1 MNIFITLFKVIALI
15 AIVLVCHFLIGGS
28 LISTVLWVAGGVF
41 VLNIDRFMSTKVV
54 MGVLLVLGF
63 GLPVAMLMH

>member
-15 AIVLVCHFLIGGS
+15 AIVLVCNFLIGGS

-41 VLNIDRFMSTKVV
+41 VLNIDRFMPTKVV

-63 GLPVAMLMH
+63 GLPVAILMH